1 MTWRLP
7 IILVLC
13 TAAHAAQPALQGVEL
28 LSPPRRGLIERSLQ
42 ELDAHPGIP
51 YRYAGSSPEAGGM
64 DCSGAVF
71 YLLEKVGIDPPRS
84 AQAQYDWVKK
94 ESTLTPLAASVTDE
108 DDPAFA
114 ALLPGDLLFWGTL
127 GPDGRANVTHVQIYL
142 GKEAKDGRRIM
153 IGASDGRSYRGV
165 KKDGFDIVDFKV
177 PNADA
182 PKRLLAYGP
191 PVWKTV
197 AAMKRSDMDRQTTSP
212 PRSISNRHA
221 SDLKKPAA
229 SKSKRPKQ
237 PEKK

>member
-1 MTWRLP
+1 MTWRLS
-7 IILVLC
+7 IILVLF
-13 TAAHAAQPALQGVEL
+13 TAAHAAQPALESAEW
-28 LSPPRRGLIERSLQ
+28 LSSPRRELIKRSLK
-42 ELDAHPGIP
+42 ELEAHPGIP
-51 YRYAGSSPEAGGM
+51 YRYAGSSPEEGGM

-71 YLLEKVGIDPPRS
+71 YLLEKIGIDPPRS

-94 ESTLTPLAASVTDE
+94 ESTLTPLDASVTDQ

-127 GPDGRANVTHVQIYL
+127 DPDGNANVTHVQIYL
-142 GKEAKDGRRIM
+142 GRETKDGRRIM
-153 IGASDGRSYRGV
+153 IGSSDGRSYRGG

-177 PNADA
+177 PKAEA

-191 PVWKTV
+191 PVWKT
-197 AAMKRSDMDRQTTSP
+197 AAKASDRQ
-212 PRSISNRHA
+212 A
-221 SDLKKPAA
+221 SDSKKPAP